1 MQILLEV
8 ITSIVYF
15 VTMVLLC
22 LDIRMMNLSMK
33 QYKTMIGVLKAA
45 NATQDEEIQL
55 LKDQNNMLRDYVY
68 HLEEDEG
75 E

>member
-68 HLEEDEG
+68 RLEEDEG

>member
-8 ITSIVYF
+8 VTSIAYF
-15 VTMVLLC
+15 VAMVLLC
-22 LDIRMMNLSMK
+22 LDIRMMNLSIK

>member
-45 NATQDEEIQL
+45 NTTQAEEIQL